1 MDKDP
6 GLEAVDKEGAAQ
18 RSGRDRRA
26 PNDRRRINPLRE
38 LQARREGMT
47 DRRQRE
53 RRDGEARAE
62 DRWLR
67 RAFSFFR
74 LSKAD

>member
-6 GLEAVDKEGAAQ
+6 ELKAVDREGAAQ

-26 PNDRRRINPLRE
+26 PYDRRRSNPLRE

-53 RRDGEARAE
+53 RRDTNGRAE

-67 RAFSFFR
+67 RAFSFFG